1 MAHDRLATAAPQRA
15 ARLSKEE
22 AGRAPTRKITVIA
35 QDPGVRRNG
44 RILMSTIEVPA
55 DDLRAGPMGY
65 RVQVVDFDA
74 TTRDFHGSHRL
85 PASLDE
91 EPAAWKNG
99 SRSLLRDYRFHAQNT
114 YALVMKTLARFE
126 YALGRRISWSFDTHQ
141 LKVAPHA
148 MADANAF
155 YSPQIE
161 GLAFGY
167 FDGNSGDTVFTCLS
181 HDVVVHET
189 THALLDALRERYM
202 DPSTPDQGA
211 FHEGFSDVVAL
222 LSVFAQPE
230 VVEHLLLGTRRQ
242 SVKELF
248 VTREE
253 LDPKALQESALFALA
268 EQMGSE
274 LEGVRGKPLRQSA
287 RLKASPTLKDTEEYK
302 EPHRR
307 GELFVAAVLQGFI
320 KAWSEYALNAG
331 LKNQARY
338 PVRRV
343 AIEGADIADQ
353 LVTMW
358 IRAVDYMPPV
368 HLEFGDA
375 LSAALTADFEVRPDD
390 SRYQLRKHMRDSFA
404 AFGFAPASDRP
415 DGSGMWHEPPP
426 GLKYDRVRFE
436 SMKTEKDE
444 VFRFIWDNRAPELLN
459 LRDGAYTQV
468 LSVRPSTRTGVDGF
482 VVRET
487 VAQYYQVARLTP
499 EELKAV
505 GIKLPAEYVRSLAAV
520 NKARA
525 DKRAN
530 DNDRDHEN
538 GHDDAPAPAAD
549 MDDIEAQTTPVYGGG
564 ILIFDEYGRV
574 KYFVE
579 NDVFG
584 RKQRARLEYLWQEGL
599 LQPGDRTARLRAT
612 RLSTLHRLRALD
624 PGATGSQRW

>member
-1 MAHDRLATAAPQRA
+1 
-15 ARLSKEE
+15 
-22 AGRAPTRKITVIA
+22 
-35 QDPGVRRNG
+35 
-44 RILMSTIEVPA
+44 
-55 DDLRAGPMGY
+55 
-65 RVQVVDFDA
+65 
-74 TTRDFHGSHRL
+74 
-85 PASLDE
+85 
-91 EPAAWKNG
+91 
-99 SRSLLRDYRFHAQNT
+99 
-114 YALVMKTLARFE
+114 
-126 YALGRRISWSFDTHQ
+126 
-141 LKVAPHA
+141 
-148 MADANAF
+148 
-155 YSPQIE
+155 
-161 GLAFGY
+161 
-167 FDGNSGDTVFTCLS
+167 
-181 HDVVVHET
+181 
-189 THALLDALRERYM
+189 
-202 DPSTPDQGA
+202 
-211 FHEGFSDVVAL
+211 VAL

-230 VVEHLLLGTRRQ
+230 VVEHLLLGKRQ
-242 SVKELF
+242 QQAKELF
-248 VTREE
+248 VTRQE
-253 LDPKALQESALFALA
+253 LDPKALCKSALFGLA

-287 RLKASPTLKDTEEYK
+287 ELKADATLKDTDEFK

-320 KAWSEYALNAG
+320 NAWSDYALKAG
-331 LKNQARY
+331 LKNQKRF

-343 AIEGADIADQ
+343 AVDGADIADL

-390 SRYQLRKHMRDSFA
+390 SRYGLREHMRKSFA

-415 DGSGMWHEPPP
+415 DGSGMWREPPP

-436 SMKTEKDE
+436 SMKTDKDE
-444 VFRFIWDNRAPELLN
+444 VFRFIWDNRDPKLLN

-499 EELKAV
+499 EELRAV
-505 GIKLPAEYVRSLAAV
+505 GIKLPPEYVRSLDAALKV
-520 NKARA
+520 RA
-525 DKRAN
+525 DKRAR
-530 DNDRDHEN
+530 DNDHDHDN
-538 GHDDAPAPAAD
+538 GHDDAPAALTD
-549 MDDIEAQTTPVYGGG
+549 VDEIEAQTTPVYGGG

-612 RLSTLHRLRALD
+612 RLSTLHRLRALN
-624 PGATGSQRW
+624 PGASGSQRW

>member
-1 MAHDRLATAAPQRA
+1 MAKTPRGVSSQLPNG
-15 ARLSKEE
+15 LSKAE
-22 AGRAPTRKITVIA
+22 AARAPTRKMTVIA
-35 QDPGVRRNG
+35 QDPGVRRNDK
-44 RILMSTIEVPA
+44 ILMSTIEVPA

-74 TTRDFHGSHRL
+74 TTREFNGSHGL
-85 PASLDE
+85 PPSFDK
-91 EPAAWKNG
+91 EPKKWQDG
-99 SRSLLRDYRFHAQNT
+99 DPRILRDFGFHAQNA

-126 YALGRRISWSFDTHQ
+126 HALGRRISWSFDTHQ

-155 YSPQIE
+155 YSPEIE

-167 FDGNSGDTVFTCLS
+167 FDGNSGDKVFTCLS

-211 FHEGFSDVVAL
+211 FHEGFADVVAL

-230 VVEHLLLGTRRQ
+230 VVEHLLLGKRQ
-242 SVKELF
+242 QQAKELF
-248 VTREE
+248 VTRQE
-253 LDPKALQESALFALA
+253 LDPKALCKSALFGLA

-287 RLKASPTLKDTEEYK
+287 ELKADATLKDTDEFK

-320 KAWSEYALNAG
+320 NAWSDYALKAG
-331 LKNQARY
+331 LKNQKRF

-343 AIEGADIADQ
+343 AVDGADIADL

-390 SRYQLRKHMRDSFA
+390 SRYGLREHMRKSFA

-415 DGSGMWHEPPP
+415 DGSGMWREPPP

-436 SMKTEKDE
+436 SMKTDKDE
-444 VFRFIWDNRAPELLN
+444 VFRFIWDNRDPKLLN

-499 EELKAV
+499 EELRAV
-505 GIKLPAEYVRSLAAV
+505 GIKLPPEYVRSLDAALKV
-520 NKARA
+520 RA
-525 DKRAN
+525 DKRAR
-530 DNDRDHEN
+530 DNDHDHDN
-538 GHDDAPAPAAD
+538 GHDDAPAALTD
-549 MDDIEAQTTPVYGGG
+549 VDEIEAQTTPVYGGG

-612 RLSTLHRLRALD
+612 RLSTLHRLRALN
-624 PGATGSQRW
+624 PGASGSQRW

>member
-1 MAHDRLATAAPQRA
+1 MIRDRFPAAASQAR
-15 ARLSKEE
+15 ARLTGAE
-22 AGRAPTRKITVIA
+22 AARAPTRTMSVIA
-35 QDPGVRRNG
+35 QDPGVRRDG
-44 RILMSTIEVPA
+44 KILMARMEVPA
-55 DDLRAGPMGY
+55 DDLREGPMGY
-65 RVQVVDFDA
+65 RVQVVDYDA
-74 TTRDFHGSHRL
+74 TTHEFHGSHAL
-85 PASLDE
+85 PASFADE
-91 EPAAWKNG
+91 PKAW
-99 SRSLLRDYRFHAQNT
+99 RDGDPSILNDYGFHAQNT

-126 YALGRRISWSFDTHQ
+126 FALGRRISWSFDTHQ

-167 FDGNSGDTVFTCLS
+167 FASNFGKKVFACLAQ
-181 HDVVVHET
+181 DVVVHET

-202 DPSTPDQGA
+202 DPSTPDQAA
-211 FHEGFSDVVAL
+211 FHEGFADVVAL

-230 VVEHLLLGTRRQ
+230 VVEHLLLGERRQ
-242 SVKELF
+242 TAKELF
-248 VTREE
+248 VTRAE
-253 LDPKALQESALFALA
+253 LAPDKLRVSALFGLA
-268 EQMGSE
+268 KQMGAE
-274 LEGVRGKPLRQSA
+274 LAGVRGKPLRRSSEIEPDPA
-287 RLKASPTLKDTEEYK
+287 LKDTSEYR

-307 GELFVAAVLQGFI
+307 GELFVAAVMQGFI
-320 KAWSEYALNAG
+320 NAWSERALNAG
-331 LKNQARY
+331 LKRQARF

-343 AIEGADIADQ
+343 ASDGADIADL

-390 SRYQLRKHMRDSFA
+390 SRYELRKHMRDSFA
-404 AFGFAPASDRP
+404 AFGFMPASDP
-415 DGSGMWHEPPP
+415 NGSGRWRKPPA

-436 SMKTEKDE
+436 SMKTDEDE
-444 VFRFIWDNRAPELLN
+444 VFRFIWDNRAPKLLN

-499 EELKAV
+499 DELLDV
-505 GIKLPAEYVRSLAAV
+505 GIKLPADYVQSLET
-520 NKARA
+520 ARPVPA
-525 DKRAN
+525 RRRPRAN
-530 DNDRDHEN
+530 GAGNDHDHDET
-538 GHDDAPAPAAD
+538 PAPPAD
-549 MDDIEAQTTPVYGGG
+549 EDELEAQTTPVYGGG

-584 RKQRARLEYLWQEGL
+584 AKQTARLEYLWKEGL
-599 LQPGDRTARLRAT
+599 LQPGNKTARLRTT
-612 RLSTLHRLRALD
+612 RLSTLHRLRALS
-624 PGATGSQRW
+624 PGASRTQRW

>member
-1 MAHDRLATAAPQRA
+1 MAQSRRAVAKLPISTRLTAPEA
-15 ARLSKEE
+15 A
-22 AGRAPTRKITVIA
+22 RAPTRKMSVIA
-35 QDPGVRRNG
+35 QDPAVRRDDK
-44 RILMSTIEVPA
+44 ILMSSIEVPA
-55 DDLRAGPMGY
+55 EDLRVGPMGY
-65 RVQVVDFDA
+65 RVQVVDYDA
-74 TTRDFHGSHRL
+74 TKREFHGSHEL
-85 PASLDE
+85 PASFEDE
-91 EPAAWKNG
+91 PNAWRDGNP
-99 SRSLLRDYRFHAQNT
+99 SILRDYRFHAQNA

-126 YALGRRISWSFDTHQ
+126 FALGRRISWSFDTHQ

-167 FDGNSGDTVFTCLS
+167 FEGNSGKEVFTCLS

-202 DPSTPDQGA
+202 DPSTSDQAA

-222 LSVFAQPE
+222 LSVFAQRE
-230 VVEHLLLGTRRQ
+230 VIEHLLLGSRRQ
-242 SVKELF
+242 TGQELF

-253 LDPKALQESALFALA
+253 LSPENLRESALFNLA

-274 LEGVRGKPLRQSA
+274 LAGVRGKALRQSA
-287 RLKASPTLKDTEEYK
+287 VIKADPKLKDTDEFA

-307 GELFVAAVLQGFI
+307 GELFVAAVMQGFI
-320 KAWSEYALNAG
+320 DAWSKHALAAG
-331 LKNQARY
+331 LEGQARF

-343 AIEGADIADQ
+343 AADGADIADL

-390 SRYQLRKHMRDSFA
+390 SRYNLRAHMRDSFA
-404 AFGFAPASDRP
+404 AFGFMPASDPR
-415 DGSGMWHEPPP
+415 GSGRWSAPPA
-426 GLKYDRVRFE
+426 GLKYDRVRFD
-436 SMKTEKDE
+436 SMKTDKDE
-444 VFRFIWDNRAPELLN
+444 VFRFIWENRDPKLLN

-468 LSVRPSTRTGVDGF
+468 LSVQPSTRIGVDGF

-499 EELKAV
+499 EELREV
-505 GIKLPAEYVRSLAAV
+505 GIKLPRDYVRSLEAARKLRASKRV
-520 NKARA
+520 NGS
-525 DKRAN
+525 D
-530 DNDRDHEN
+530 DEHD
-538 GHDDAPAPAAD
+538 DDAPAPQAEVD
-549 MDDIEAQTTPVYGGG
+549 EIEAQTTPVYGGG

-584 RKQRARLEYLWQEGL
+584 RKQSARLEYLWKEGL
-599 LQPGDRTARLRAT
+599 LQAGDKTARLRAT
-612 RLSTLHRLRALD
+612 RLSTLHRLRALS
-624 PGATGSQRW
+624 PGASRTQRW

>member
-1 MAHDRLATAAPQRA
+1 M
-15 ARLSKEE
+15 EE
-22 AGRAPTRKITVIA
+22 AARAPTRKMTVIA
-35 QDPGVRRNG
+35 QDPGVRRNNK
-44 RILMSTIEVPA
+44 ILMSTIEVPA

-74 TTRDFHGSHRL
+74 TTRQFHGSHGL
-85 PASLDE
+85 PPSFDE
-91 EPAAWKNG
+91 EPKKWQDG
-99 SRSLLRDYRFHAQNT
+99 DPGILRDFGFHAQNA

-126 YALGRRISWSFDTHQ
+126 HALGRRISWSFDTHQ

-155 YSPQIE
+155 YSPEIE

-167 FDGNSGDTVFTCLS
+167 FDGDSGDKVFTCLS

-211 FHEGFSDVVAL
+211 FHEGFADVVAL

-230 VVEHLLLGTRRQ
+230 VVEHLLLGKRQ
-242 SVKELF
+242 QRAKELF
-248 VTREE
+248 VTRRE
-253 LDPKALQESALFALA
+253 LDPKALCKSALFGLA
-268 EQMGSE
+268 EQMGAE
-274 LEGVRGKPLRQSA
+274 LEGVRGKPLRRSA
-287 RLKASPTLKDTEEYK
+287 ELEADPTLKDTDEFK

-320 KAWSEYALNAG
+320 NAWSDYALKAG
-331 LKNQARY
+331 LKNQKRF

-343 AIEGADIADQ
+343 ALDGADIADL

-390 SRYQLRKHMRDSFA
+390 SRFGLREHMRRSFA

-415 DGSGMWHEPPP
+415 DGSGMWREPPP

-436 SMKTEKDE
+436 SMKTDKDE
-444 VFRFIWDNRAPELLN
+444 VFRFIWDNRDPTLLN

-468 LSVRPSTRTGVDGF
+468 LSVQPSTRTGIDGF

-499 EELKAV
+499 EELRAV
-505 GIKLPAEYVRSLAAV
+505 GIKLPPEYVRSLDAAL
-520 NKARA
+520 KARA
-525 DKRAN
+525 EKRPK
-530 DNDRDHEN
+530 DTDHDHDN
-538 GHDDAPAPAAD
+538 GHEDAPAPPAEVD
-549 MDDIEAQTTPVYGGG
+549 EIEAQTTPVYGGG

-624 PGATGSQRW
+624 PGASGSQRW